1 MDELQCSS
9 AVFNVGA
16 TLGVEVSINGPQG
29 EDTVN
34 GDWAEI
40 VLTNLAMMDMSD
52 ESGRKDRLVIKTGG
66 GMETAL
72 LANGLVWAGQELLRL
87 TGVGPV
93 EPESLTS

>member
-1 MDELQCSS
+1 MEELQCSS

-16 TLGVEVSINGPQG
+16 TLGVEVSINGPETEG
-29 EDTVN
+29 P
-34 GDWAEI
+34 GGGGWAEI
-40 VLTNLAMMDMSD
+40 VLTNLAMMDISD
-52 ESGRKDRLVIKTGG
+52 EAGRKDRLVIKAGG

-87 TGVGPV
+87 SGVGPV